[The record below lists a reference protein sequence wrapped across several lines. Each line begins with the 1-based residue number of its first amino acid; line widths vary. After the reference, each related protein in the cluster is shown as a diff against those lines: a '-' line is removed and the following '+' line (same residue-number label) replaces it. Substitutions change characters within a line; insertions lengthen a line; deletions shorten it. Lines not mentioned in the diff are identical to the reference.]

1 MLPNAKNAAPIPAE
15 KSTTGI
21 LIECAAL
28 QAQCRDN
35 YYTLYSTNVT
45 LCASSTTE
53 DYVLVNAIWS
63 LKKTSY
69 RWENGLS
76 KIGPAA
82 PKTLDEV
89 IDWAMGFRVRHLWT
103 SALVLGVCNWVNCDE
118 MSGRPALSAGHA
130 QIAIACSL
138 PLLGRINPS
147 TSLAI
152 GRGSDYPSSRRDQ
165 LALRAIGAERAMTAG
180 AGCKACGT

>member
-45 LCASSTTE
+45 LYASRTTE

-76 KIGPAA
+76 KSAGGPGD
-82 PKTLDEV
+82 LDEV
-89 IDWAMGFRVRHLWT
+89 IDWRWDSGFGT
-103 SALVLGVCNWVNCDE
+103 S
-118 MSGRPALSAGHA
+118 GH
-130 QIAIACSL
+130 
-138 PLLGRINPS
+138 PR
-147 TSLAI
+147 
-152 GRGSDYPSSRRDQ
+152 
-165 LALRAIGAERAMTAG
+165 
-180 AGCKACGT
+180 